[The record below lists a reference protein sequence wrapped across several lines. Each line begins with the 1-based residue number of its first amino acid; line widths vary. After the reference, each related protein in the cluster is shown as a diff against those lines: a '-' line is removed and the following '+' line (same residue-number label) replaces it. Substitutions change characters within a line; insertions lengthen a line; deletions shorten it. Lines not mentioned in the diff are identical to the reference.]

1 MCLLNVLL
9 TAEMDGTGNCVSNFS
24 ALEIVSRRQAKANKV
39 STGSRPIKEETG
51 ADKEEG
57 EGDEVLW
64 YNGGTIPME
73 HKLAPPA
80 LIPPF
85 HYSNH
90 RLLWLNNIYYVCFG

>member
-1 MCLLNVLL
+1 MLDGVLKWR
-9 TAEMDGTGNCVSNFS
+9 DTGNCVSNFS
-24 ALEIVSRRQAKANKV
+24 ALEIVSRRQAKSNGVGSDSRSSYDK
-39 STGSRPIKEETG
+39 TGDEE
-51 ADKEEG
+51 KEG

-90 RLLWLNNIYYVCFG
+90 RLLWLNNFS